1 MSALTAPQLDSKLA
15 TLPEW
20 RLEDGRLVRDFVFGD
35 FRESMS
41 FVQLIAALAEREQH
55 HPDIDIR
62 YNKVRLGLSTHDAG
76 GITEKDLALARAIA
90 GVL

>member
-1 MSALTAPQLDSKLA
+1 MSSLTAPQLDSELA

-20 RLEDGRLVRDFVFGD
+20 HLEDGRLVRDFVFGD

>member
-1 MSALTAPQLDSKLA
+1 
-15 TLPEW
+15 
-20 RLEDGRLVRDFVFGD
+20 
-35 FRESMS
+35 MS

>member
-1 MSALTAPQLDSKLA
+1 MPALTAAEISSELT

-20 RLEDGRLVRDFVFGD
+20 RLEDGQIVRNFEFTD

-41 FVQLIAALAEREQH
+41 FVQLIGALAEREQH

-62 YNKVRLGLSTHDAG
+62 YNRVRLALSTHDAH
-76 GITEKDLALARAIA
+76 GITAADINLARAIA
-90 GVL
+90 TVL

>member
-1 MSALTAPQLDSKLA
+1 
-15 TLPEW
+15 
-20 RLEDGRLVRDFVFGD
+20 
-35 FRESMS
+35 
-41 FVQLIAALAEREQH
+41 LIAALAEREQH